1 MRTSLPFT
9 TTRTSQPLLKLIEIN
24 DFLTECAAAVGL
36 QYVPKKECVFQLPD
50 STRPA
55 SADLTSPCSSIADIT
70 KFVRSYFRCG
80 GIAVG
85 DPAAGDDYARRAA
98 CEYRTHVEHL
108 ARSQLQIQL
117 KNVLFAWCGK
127 PTTMLTYM
135 IRAVAPSLTSRAA
148 ESTDDSVFAA
158 LSRAWKVA
166 PDSFGRDDPHG
177 WGRRKQ
183 AQLSVRRGCHQVV
196 RTPRG
201 PASLSSAR
209 LSESRSGLPR
219 FHCRHAAHSATE

>member
-1 MRTSLPFT
+1 MSIDPSLCTYMVERLHERIPKMLDRRAIRNCLREHDPELHTFFLSSVRTRDPDVNGTGTEDGTVGMVALSCQGVSDARRRPLSSHIRHRVNLPRPQAACKRCTDAHFVAIHDDT
-9 TTRTSQPLLKLIEIN
+9 YFAAPLNKLIEIN

-55 SADLTSPCSSIADIT
+55 SADLTSLRSSIADIT

-85 DPAAGDDYARRAA
+85 DPAAVDDYARRAA

-117 KNVLFAWCGK
+117 KTCCL
-127 PTTMLTYM
+127 
-135 IRAVAPSLTSRAA
+135 
-148 ESTDDSVFAA
+148 
-158 LSRAWKVA
+158 
-166 PDSFGRDDPHG
+166 
-177 WGRRKQ
+177 
-183 AQLSVRRGCHQVV
+183 
-196 RTPRG
+196 
-201 PASLSSAR
+201 
-209 LSESRSGLPR
+209 
-219 FHCRHAAHSATE
+219 